1 MRSALG
7 RACASAT
14 PRERRAREA
23 AGLRRA
29 CRMAES
35 PSTLPVPLMVRSSSL
50 ISVAQSWLLRATGGS
65 GAGVS
70 SAGSLDQ
77 QQPMSACREAPMF
90 LSKEFSQVF
99 REKNS
104 EALSARPHRTLLI
117 KIPVWW
123 RRAVLPSLLR
133 VCFLSFFF
141 TWRWRAGPL
150 TASLGAPRRR
160 TTRFNCASSG
170 LSCCPRGAR
179 RGSSHVGRMTP
190 DPGVARKL

>member
-77 QQPMSACREAPMF
+77 QQPMSACREAPLCF
-90 LSKEFSQVF
+90 CQKNSTWGCG
-99 REKNS
+99 KNS
-104 EALSARPHRTLLI
+104 EAPSARPHRTLLI

-123 RRAVLPSLLR
+123 RRAVLPSLLG
-133 VCFLSFFF
+133 VGVFFLSFSP
-141 TWRWRAGPL
+141 GG
-150 TASLGAPRRR
+150 GAP
-160 TTRFNCASSG
+160 A
-170 LSCCPRGAR
+170 LSPPPSAPRAGAR
-179 RGSSHVGRMTP
+179 RASTAQVLRVELL
-190 DPGVARKL
+190 PGPRCSPRVVARRESESQSDP